1 MESDTLAAA
10 VDNVAVDDVE
20 NAANFSTLKKT
31 PLVIEEKGD
40 KNLSNDVISVVAD
53 EQIQQ
58 NEPTKE
64 GEINLDKVTNV
75 TEIPTEAPQN
85 SGDGGNLSVAMPQH
99 SESHASPGHSNVSI
113 KKRRHVHVLVYN
125 KREILPRKSKTKA
138 YEYIKNI
145 ARGLSVAANAG
156 YRRRVQRKRLTRNL
170 IRNKTS
176 LPRNRDGWVESL
188 NRKRSTVSRSRIGIC
203 HSGTSISSGLTQ
215 ITGSSNASSS
225 R

>member
-1 MESDTLAAA
+1 MESDTVAAA
-10 VDNVAVDDVE
+10 VENVTVDDVE
-20 NAANFSTLKKT
+20 NAANSSTLKKT

-40 KNLSNDVISVVAD
+40 KKLSNDVISVVAD
-53 EQIQQ
+53 EQNQQ

-99 SESHASPGHSNVSI
+99 SESHTSPGHSNVSI
-113 KKRRHVHVLVYN
+113 KKRRNVHVLVYN

-145 ARGLSVAANAG
+145 ARGLSAAAHAG
-156 YRRRVQRKRLTRNL
+156 YRRRVQRKRLTSNL

-176 LPRNRDGWVESL
+176 LPRNRDGY
-188 NRKRSTVSRSRIGIC
+188 RRSTVSRPRIGIR
-203 HSGTSISSGLTQ
+203 HSGTSISSGLTH
-215 ITGSSNASSS
+215 ITGSSNASS
-225 R
+225 RYNDRFV